1 MWNRDVKDEI
11 KENKCFLRGY
21 NLFLSRVMFGILTLF
36 VHCERV
42 QCVCVSAHCVQIINL
57 LVMIILL
64 LLSLYCCSC
73 RNVSVCLPACLPLS
87 IIFWFATH
95 RG

>member
-64 LLSLYCCSC
+64 LLSLYHF
-73 RNVSVCLPACLPLS
+73 VSAIES
-87 IIFWFATH
+87 IFKQNNCV
-95 RG
+95 

>member
-42 QCVCVSAHCVQIINL
+42 QCVCA
-57 LVMIILL
+57 
-64 LLSLYCCSC
+64 
-73 RNVSVCLPACLPLS
+73 
-87 IIFWFATH
+87 
-95 RG
+95 